1 VESKAMTFPVAS
13 DMAGCETSTSCR
25 LTGAR
30 ALLVR
35 SSF

>member
-1 VESKAMTFPVAS
+1 MTFPVAS

-30 ALLVR
+30 GNC
-35 SSF
+35 